1 MISSTR
7 PYLPTLRCPTRRHR
21 TPIPTSIP
29 VPGVCVAVHSHAQ
42 WPLVVF
48 STYHSVH
55 VVAEAARSVGVVV
68 DLVIADEAHTL
79 AGQPR
84 REFQVVLSDEF
95 LARTR
100 VFLTATQVVAGAAD
114 DDVDAAGLSMDDAA
128 LFGPVAYRLDFAD
141 AIARGLLADYQVLV
155 VESAGQRLLPDP
167 VAALAAAAGQGV
179 SSVLSFHG
187 RVAKAR
193 AFAAALDG
201 LVLADGRIVVARAVA
216 GIDPTQQREHA
227 LALLAGARPDRLVV
241 ISSARCLSAGIDIPA
256 VDGVLFADP
265 KNSDVDVIQS
275 VGRALRTTPGK
286 RVGLVMIPVCVPAGL
301 DDDSALS
308 TGAFAAVWRI
318 LRGLRSMDRRLAAE
332 LEMISRQP
340 SRRGVPDGSWR
351 DPRVHFDVPSIAD
364 PARLYA
370 RVVDFVS
377 PAWDS
382 TLREV
387 LQFAAEHGHVRIRR
401 STRLGEWCERQRRAY
416 RSGMLAPERAGRL
429 SALPGWAWDPAAQR
443 WLEQWAQVLAVA
455 DECGQLT
462 VDDPQTAQR
471 ALHRPEPKSR
481 VNTIGRW
488 CAAQRQLARRGELG
502 SWQLCKLDEIPGW
515 SREAISAEDANA
527 VDLLGEYV
535 AWKGDANPPADLI
548 EDDVPLGQWLNTVR
562 GRRATG
568 HLGQPLLDEV
578 TIVCPSSEDGALRWY
593 RGARLW
599 LLGLEALRQFVA
611 REGHC
616 RPPYSHV
623 EQLSDFPLPLYDWC
637 TRQRHLYRRGQLIA
651 ARACKLETVEGWQW
665 ERQPTPRVL
674 LDIGD
679 TRHGQRTGYVKGCR
693 CEDCTTANRLKEVQ
707 CTARAVAGGPTTDLV
722 DAAPAREHLAVLSAH
737 GAAQKSLARAC
748 GLKVKTIV
756 QVLSGETKRVLPETD
771 VAIRALG
778 LAAVQAAA
786 APGTRVDAAPTWE
799 LLDDMI
805 ARGWPNSWIA
815 RELGLG
821 NQLQLSRNT
830 VTAANAEKV
839 AALARR
845 LGDRTLPPKRWRQAV
860 ASLDDVLAAEAAS
873 GDCDTSAV
881 QWARSLLDQ
890 GYQIQR
896 VAQRSSLPVEMVTAM
911 ASSRFD
917 EARTPSWGCSAMRT
931 QGADAEIEQF
941 ELVEVAS

>member
-1 MISSTR
+1 VTTSAGVVAQRLVGHSA
-7 PYLPTLRCPTRRHR
+7 RR
-21 TPIPTSIP
+21 
-29 VPGVCVAVHSHAQ
+29 
-42 WPLVVF
+42 PLVIF

-84 REFQVVLSDEF
+84 REFQVVLSDE
-95 LARTR
+95 LPARTR

-114 DDVDAAGLSMDDAA
+114 DVVVGAPARLSMDDAA

-141 AIARGLLADYQVLV
+141 AITRGLLADYQVLV
-155 VESAGQRLLPDP
+155 YETPGQRLLPDP
-167 VAALAAAAGQGV
+167 VAALATAAGQGV

-201 LVLADGRIVVARAVA
+201 LVLADGRTVVARAVA
-216 GIDPTQQREHA
+216 GIDPTRQREHA
-227 LALLAGARPDRLVV
+227 LALLAAARPDRLVV

-275 VGRALRTTPGK
+275 VGPRA
-286 RVGLVMIPVCVPAGL
+286 GLVMIPVCVPAGL

-340 SRRGVPDGSWR
+340 PRRGVPDGSR
-351 DPRVHFDVPSIAD
+351 RVPRVHFDFPSIAD

-377 PAWDS
+377 PAWDN

-387 LQFAAEHGHVRIRR
+387 EQFAAEHGHVGIARG
-401 STRLGEWCERQRRAY
+401 TRLGEWCERQRRAY

-462 VDDPQTAQR
+462 VDDPQMAQR
-471 ALHRPEPKSR
+471 ELHRPERRAR

-502 SWQLCKLDEIPGW
+502 SWQFCKLDEIPGW
-515 SREAISAEDANA
+515 NREAISAEDAAA

-535 AWKGDANPPADLI
+535 AWKGHANPPADFI

-562 GRRATG
+562 RRRATG
-568 HLGQPLLDEV
+568 HLTQPLLDEI
-578 TIVCPSSEDGALRWY
+578 TIVCPSSDDGALRWY
-593 RGARLW
+593 RGATLW

-623 EQLSDFPLPLYDWC
+623 EQLSDFRLPLYDWC
-637 TRQRHLYRRGQLIA
+637 TRQRHLYRHGQMIA
-651 ARACKLETVEGWQW
+651 ARAHKLETVEGWQW
-665 ERQPTPRVL
+665 ERQPTPACCSISATPATVS
-674 LDIGD
+674 
-679 TRHGQRTGYVKGCR
+679 
-693 CEDCTTANRLKEVQ
+693 A
-707 CTARAVAGGPTTDLV
+707 LV
-722 DAAPAREHLAVLSAH
+722 
-737 GAAQKSLARAC
+737 
-748 GLKVKTIV
+748 
-756 QVLSGETKRVLPETD
+756 
-771 VAIRALG
+771 
-778 LAAVQAAA
+778 
-786 APGTRVDAAPTWE
+786 
-799 LLDDMI
+799 M
-805 ARGWPNSWIA
+805 
-815 RELGLG
+815 
-821 NQLQLSRNT
+821 
-830 VTAANAEKV
+830 
-839 AALARR
+839 
-845 LGDRTLPPKRWRQAV
+845 
-860 ASLDDVLAAEAAS
+860 
-873 GDCDTSAV
+873 
-881 QWARSLLDQ
+881 
-890 GYQIQR
+890 
-896 VAQRSSLPVEMVTAM
+896 
-911 ASSRFD
+911 
-917 EARTPSWGCSAMRT
+917 
-931 QGADAEIEQF
+931 
-941 ELVEVAS
+941 